1 VQHQAAPGVDR
12 TIFAASV
19 TIAVG
24 VVAWGAI
31 SPTSLASVADSV
43 LGWIIRTF
51 GWAFVL
57 STLAFVVLA
66 AFLALSR

>member
-12 TIFAASV
+12 TIFTASV

-31 SPTSLASVADSV
+31 SPTSLASVAESV
-43 LGWIIRTF
+43 LG
-51 GWAFVL
+51 
-57 STLAFVVLA
+57 
-66 AFLALSR
+66 